1 MTKTFFDTSPS
12 FISLPLQNMLLEMNG
27 GDNSFVKQI
36 CYALQQSQSEDTD
49 SSNPLVS
56 LIDQLLNESHPELR
70 TRWTGQLH
78 SFSNQ
83 QVFQAIAE
91 LVSTGH
97 LLHAGW
103 RPTYW
108 NGETIELQH
117 PENGTMHLLTLSF
130 LLQRNKK
137 IEKEQTDTLIHQLNQ
152 LDTPHQIAL
161 TLRTPLQKNT
171 DIPKIVQTLSYWLKE
186 INPKRKRTLSAFYTD
201 NVVRLDCQYLQPRTE
216 CMPVVSYH
224 LPPLTARKMHHIIN
238 NAAGKAVERIRRT
251 LSADVPVLVSL
262 VSNYPMQITQSG
274 WQFLFYG
281 LKQSQSDK
289 QVTIDN
295 QQFNGWFQ
303 DPFRTQV
310 TGVMTLEQHIEPRLG
325 EPCFG
330 SLVHC
335 NPWSEFTELH
345 DTLPGPKFV
354 IDKQERNWTLV
365 SK

>member
-1 MTKTFFDTSPS
+1 MTKTFFEKSPS

-36 CYALQQSQSEDTD
+36 CHALQQSHSENTD
-49 SSNPLVS
+49 DRNPLVG
-56 LIDQLLNESHPELR
+56 LIDQLLNETQSELR

-103 RPTYW
+103 RPTSW
-108 NGETIELQH
+108 NGETIELHH
-117 PENGTMHLLTLSF
+117 PEKGTMHLLTLSF
-130 LLQRNKK
+130 LLQRNKRV
-137 IEKEQTDTLIHQLNQ
+137 EDNLTQALIHQLNQ

-161 TLRTPLQKNT
+161 TLRTPLQMNT
-171 DIPKIVQTLSYWLKE
+171 NIPKIVRTLSYWLKE
-186 INPKRKRTLSAFYTD
+186 IDPNQKQTLSAFYTD
-201 NVVRLDCQYLQPRTE
+201 NVIRLDCKYLQPRSE
-216 CMPVVSYH
+216 GSQVVSYH
-224 LPPLTARKMHHIIN
+224 LPPLTARKMHHVVSN
-238 NAAGKAVERIRRT
+238 TAGKSVERIRRT

-262 VSNYPMQITQSG
+262 VSNYPMQITTSG
-274 WQFLFYG
+274 WNFLFYG
-281 LKQSQSDK
+281 LKQSQCGT

-295 QQFNGWFQ
+295 QQFHGWFQ

-310 TGVMTLEQHIEPRLG
+310 TGVMTLEQHVQPRLG
-325 EPCFG
+325 EPCF
-330 SLVHC
+330 SSFVHC

-345 DTLPGPKFV
+345 GTLPGPKCM
-354 IDKQERNWTLV
+354 IDKQERHWTLLAR
-365 SK
+365 